1 MNYEKVLGAGI
12 LSSSWW
18 VWQHTF
24 GVWFAS
30 AVLTSA
36 YLSLLACFFLGC
48 RYLDLARSLP

>member
-12 LSSSWW
+12 LGSSWW